1 MCLICISVVVSLIT
15 ILTNCWFS
23 LSKRPFM
30 TMVQVKTLF
39 SVLFYSEVSDFDW
52 AIKVFLCISSMHMVG
67 CKHQFEQT
75 RHGLLSPQDPSLGS
89 HTITDLFFFFT
100 VSVAES
106 KLIPPNYTFLKAQ
119 ESRCPSFIFLNRG
132 FVSAFPQRPAGNI
145 ENKYFTIQWAT
156 CSSLPQRAFF
166 FFFFF
171 FGGWREWY
179 LSQGWRISR
188 NLRLENPN

>member
-67 CKHQFEQT
+67 CKHQFVQT

-89 HTITDLFFFFT
+89 HTITDLFFFYCVCSWKQVDPTKLYFSKSSG
-100 VSVAES
+100 VSM
-106 KLIPPNYTFLKAQ
+106 PFLYLLKPGICQRFSTMACWKHRKQ
-119 ESRCPSFIFLNRG
+119 ILHHP
-132 FVSAFPQRPAGNI
+132 VSHLQQPTP
-145 ENKYFTIQWAT
+145 T
-156 CSSLPQRAFF
+156 SV
-166 FFFFF
+166 F
-171 FGGWREWY
+171 FGGG
-179 LSQGWRISR
+179 SDISR